1 MAIMKTFHKKR
12 LGQPFHECN
21 NETSVQNTYDN
32 WIGISAKS
40 LKIQKKTHKAYVI
53 FELVSH

>member
-40 LKIQKKTHKAYVI
+40 LKIQKKLTK
-53 FELVSH
+53 LM